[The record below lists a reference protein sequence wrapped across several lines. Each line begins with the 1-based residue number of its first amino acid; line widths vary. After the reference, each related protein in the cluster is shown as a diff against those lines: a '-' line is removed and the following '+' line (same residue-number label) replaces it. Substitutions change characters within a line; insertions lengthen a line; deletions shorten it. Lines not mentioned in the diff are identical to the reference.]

1 MDLYT
6 AYGAFGKSRHV
17 STKYA
22 DLLSSLSDDRTD
34 TRDKSAQTDP
44 FPLLTASH
52 HQPAQKIQ
60 SNSSQ
65 SSSSHGHVDDSPI
78 ADEPYNSESIPPI
91 TTEQTLVTLDIVS
104 TSDISNNDIIF

>member
-6 AYGAFGKSRHV
+6 AYGAFGKSRHLN
-17 STKYA
+17 TKYA

-44 FPLLTASH
+44 FPLLTAPH
-52 HQPAQKIQ
+52 QQPAQNTW
-60 SNSSQ
+60 SNSS
-65 SSSSHGHVDDSPI
+65 HEHVDNSPI

-104 TSDISNNDIIF
+104 TSDRVNNDIIF